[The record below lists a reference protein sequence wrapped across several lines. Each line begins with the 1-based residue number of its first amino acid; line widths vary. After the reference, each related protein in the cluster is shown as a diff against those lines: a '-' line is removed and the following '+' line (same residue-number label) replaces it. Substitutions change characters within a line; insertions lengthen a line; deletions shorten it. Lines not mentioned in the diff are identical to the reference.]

1 MKRAPLWQ
9 ISTLT
14 TPPNEEAVA
23 ELLSVCLG
31 QPASSYTDLKTGKT
45 TVTVYLSTKPSLTK
59 SAEETLGMALKRLP
73 GRTRVRLKITRL
85 KDQDWANSWR
95 RHFKP
100 LEIGKTLLIQPGWSR
115 RRPKP
120 GQAVVTLDP
129 GMTFG
134 TGQHP
139 TTAFCLS
146 ELVRLR
152 NPKRNQSVLDVG
164 TGSGILSI
172 SAAKLGYGPIHAL
185 DVDPLSVKIARANA
199 RQNGVGATIQF
210 ACQDFSRTP
219 RRSAKRHSVV
229 CANLIATLL
238 LSETERLLGHLEE
251 GGQLVVAGIL
261 KEEFST
267 IRAAFTKFGLRLDH
281 SRVQGEWR
289 SGSFRRNPGSAGV
302 SPASS
307 SLMEN
312 KP

>member
-1 MKRAPLWQ
+1 MKRGPLWK

-14 TPPNEEAVA
+14 TPPNEESVA
-23 ELLSVCLG
+23 ELLSTYLG
-31 QPASSYTDLKTGKT
+31 QPASSYTDLKTCKS
-45 TVTVYLSTKPSLTK
+45 TVTVYLRTKPSLTK
-59 SAEETLGMALKRLP
+59 SADKALVAALKRLP
-73 GRTRVRLKITRL
+73 EPSRVKLRITRL
-85 KDQDWANSWR
+85 REQDWANSWR

-100 LEIGKTLLIQPGWSR
+100 LEIGKSLLIRPGWSR
-115 RRPKP
+115 RRPKS

-152 NPKRNQSVLDVG
+152 DPNRKQSVLDVG

-172 SAAKLGYGPIHAL
+172 CAAKLGYGPVHGL
-185 DVDPLSVKIARANA
+185 DVDSLSVKIARANA

-210 ACQDFSRTP
+210 ACQDFSRKP
-219 RRSAKRHSVV
+219 RRSAKPYSVV
-229 CANLIATLL
+229 CANLIANLL
-238 LSETERLLGHLEE
+238 LSETDRLLGNVAD

-267 IRAAFTKFGLRLDH
+267 IRAAFTKAGLRLDR
-281 SRVQGEWR
+281 SKAQGEWR
-289 SGSFRRNPGSAGV
+289 SASFRRNPGSAGGL
-302 SPASS
+302 PASS
-307 SLMEN
+307 S
-312 KP
+312 